1 MKRVLFLLILII
13 VSCRPAIDK
22 SNLEIEGTWKLFE
35 ATLEEN
41 GVKTV
46 TKYDQNTSFIKIIN
60 KSHFAFH
67 LHDLSKGKDSTA
79 VYSSG
84 AGTYELV
91 GNKYTENLEYC
102 SDRQWEGNDFHFTL
116 EIRNDTLIQSGVEVV
131 EEARVNRMNTEKYV
145 KVNYSKF

>member
-1 MKRVLFLLILII
+1 MKKVLFLLIVTLA
-13 VSCRPAIDK
+13 SCSPATDK
-22 SNLEIEGTWKLFE
+22 SSLEIEGTWKLFE

-60 KSHFAFH
+60 KSHFAFL
-67 LHDLSKGKDSTA
+67 LHDLSNGKDSTA

-84 AGTYELV
+84 GGTYELV

-102 SDRQWEGNDFHFTL
+102 TDRQWEGNDFHFTL
-116 EIRNDTLIQSGVEVV
+116 EIINDTLIQSGVEIV
-131 EEARVNRMNTEKYV
+131 EEAGVNRMNTEKYI
-145 KVNYSKF
+145 KVN